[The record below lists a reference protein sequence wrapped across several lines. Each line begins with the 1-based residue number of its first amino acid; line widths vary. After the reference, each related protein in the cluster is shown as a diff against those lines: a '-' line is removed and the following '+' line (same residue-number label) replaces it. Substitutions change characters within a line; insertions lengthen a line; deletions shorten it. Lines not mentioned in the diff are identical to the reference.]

1 MGVYTVYNGLKANRG
16 QDKANIQTM
25 SIYFVYIS
33 APKGTLW
40 EVSGIASVKT
50 FQYVQMTLVIS
61 NSNELS
67 EILTDIRR
75 LTYQICRIKEKIN
88 QTTTFNE
95 RIYNFIS
102 EIRDILKKLW
112 KRGGAISPLF
122 HNIL

>member
-16 QDKANIQTM
+16 QDKANIQTI

-40 EVSGIASVKT
+40 VVSGIASMKT

-75 LTYQICRIKEKIN
+75 LTYQICRIKEKKSIKQPHLMN
-88 QTTTFNE
+88 GYIILFLE
-95 RIYNFIS
+95 L
-102 EIRDILKKLW
+102 EI
-112 KRGGAISPLF
+112 F
-122 HNIL
+122 